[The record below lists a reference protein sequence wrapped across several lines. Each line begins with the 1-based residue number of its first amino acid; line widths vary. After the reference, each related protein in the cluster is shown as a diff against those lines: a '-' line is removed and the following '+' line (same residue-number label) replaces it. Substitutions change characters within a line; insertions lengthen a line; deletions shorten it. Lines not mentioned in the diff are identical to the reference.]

1 MEVEVDGRWEKGIGL
16 VRMTEG
22 NMFETVLKV
31 KIELNLKSSLN
42 NIYNLFLGTVGS
54 STMPGVQ
61 AKIVYNMI
69 TAPPLPILLEL
80 SNI

>member
-1 MEVEVDGRWEKGIGL
+1 MEQGDTYGYMEVEVDGRWEKGIGL

-42 NIYNLFLGTVGS
+42 NIYNCFFWVLSVHLLCL
-54 STMPGVQ
+54 
-61 AKIVYNMI
+61 VYR
-69 TAPPLPILLEL
+69 LK
-80 SNI
+80 